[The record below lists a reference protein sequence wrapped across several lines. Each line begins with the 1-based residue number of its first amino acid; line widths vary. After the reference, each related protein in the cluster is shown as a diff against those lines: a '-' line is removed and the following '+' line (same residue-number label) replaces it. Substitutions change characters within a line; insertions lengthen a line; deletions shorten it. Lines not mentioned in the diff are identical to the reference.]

1 MNRNHDPCPA
11 LETLERRSMV
21 EFRALGDE
29 ANPYIVTGYAA
40 TFDPFV
46 LYSFDGV
53 DYKERILPDAFS
65 MADMSDVIFQ
75 FDHQGRVYART
86 SNKTLEVT
94 PDDHGLKIRADLSST
109 ESAKA
114 VFEEIRT
121 GLITKMSFSFRVA
134 KDRYEE
140 ETHTRVIERIKKVF
154 DVSAVSQPAN
164 AGTEIGVSARDYFA
178 GILSAQKRNAQEA
191 ALALRRRRMALRT
204 KAI

>member
-1 MNRNHDPCPA
+1 
-11 LETLERRSMV
+11 MV

-65 MADMSDVIFQ
+65 MSDMSDVIFQ
-75 FDHQGRVYART
+75 FDHHGRVYART

-114 VFEEIRT
+114 IFEEIRT

-140 ETHTRVIERIKKVF
+140 ETHTRVIERIEKVF
-154 DVSAVSQPAN
+154 DVSAVSLPAN
-164 AGTEIGVSARDYFA
+164 GGTEIGVSARNYFT
-178 GILSAQKRNAQEA
+178 GILSAQQRNAQEA
-191 ALALRRRRMALRT
+191 ALALRRRRMAIRA

>member
-75 FDHQGRVYART
+75 FDHHGRVYART

-114 VFEEIRT
+114 IFEEIRT
-121 GLITKMSFSFRVA
+121 GLITKMSFSFRVSVSLMVSSA
-134 KDRYEE
+134 ASIPRRADGESPAP
-140 ETHTRVIERIKKVF
+140 RISLIMP
-154 DVSAVSQPAN
+154 SANSGKPL
-164 AGTEIGVSARDYFA
+164 
-178 GILSAQKRNAQEA
+178 LSVWPR
-191 ALALRRRRMALRT
+191 
-204 KAI
+204 